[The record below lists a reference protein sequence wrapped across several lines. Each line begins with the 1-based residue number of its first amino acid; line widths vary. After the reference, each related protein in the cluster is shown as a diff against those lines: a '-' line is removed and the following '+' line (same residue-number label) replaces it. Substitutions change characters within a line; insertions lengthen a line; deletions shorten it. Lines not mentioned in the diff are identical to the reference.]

1 MKSASIYAKARGGVT
16 VVRVLIRPAKGD
28 IQWEWSSGAATRPRF
43 VREVVCT
50 HAGRQVFSARMD
62 RWMPADPSFEFQIRN
77 ARSGETLRLS
87 WRDSQGAA
95 HSIESVIL

>member
-1 MKSASIYAKARGGVT
+1 MKNASIYAKARGGIT
-16 VVRVLIRPAKGD
+16 VVRVLIRPANGD
-28 IQWEWSSGAATRPRF
+28 FQWQAGAATRSQY

-62 RWMPADPSFEFQIRN
+62 RWMPADPSFEFRMRN
-77 ARSGETLRLS
+77 ARAGETLRLS

-95 HSIESVIL
+95 YAIESVIL